1 MRVGRYVI
9 RLGGGMG
16 DAILRYAR
24 SGLAA
29 LKAEKPDAFVRL
41 AVMCV
46 GPHIPTLF
54 EHCPLIDD
62 LVSETWDGSGRDFD
76 GRWVDGLA
84 EIPQKGPPTKIFV
97 APGEREMSGYVAVH
111 PFAGTGDRDWRGHLD
126 IEALVRSMVDA
137 GLPVALLGGDS
148 TRTDGWGKPGT
159 VELQE
164 ASEIEMPGLLNL
176 VGRASVREQ
185 AFLAMNASAFVGTFS
200 AYHSAAIAG
209 DVPKFVVTDR
219 AYQKNI
225 EGNDPQ
231 RGIVAENSRV
241 TYFDEFDADR
251 LLAEVMAA

>member
-1 MRVGRYVI
+1 MRYVV

-29 LKAEKPDAFVRL
+29 LRVERPKAFVRL

-54 EHCPLIDD
+54 EYCPLIDE
-62 LVSETWDGSGRDFD
+62 LVSQTWDGSGRDFD
-76 GRWVDGLA
+76 GRWVEGMA
-84 EIPQKGPPTKIFV
+84 EVPQKGPTTQIYL
-97 APGEREMSGYVAVH
+97 APGEQALSGYVAVH
-111 PFAGTGDRDWRGHLD
+111 PFAGTGDRDWRGKID
-126 IEALVRSMVDA
+126 IEALVRSLTTA
-137 GLPVALLGGDS
+137 GKQVVLLGGDS

-159 VELQE
+159 VELTE
-164 ASEIEMPGLLNL
+164 SSALEMPGLLNL

-185 AFLAMNASAFVGTFS
+185 AYAAMNASAFVGTFS
-200 AYHSAAIAG
+200 SFHSAAIAG

-219 AYQKNI
+219 AYQKNM
-225 EGNDPQ
+225 EGRDPQ

-251 LLAEVMAA
+251 FIAEVL